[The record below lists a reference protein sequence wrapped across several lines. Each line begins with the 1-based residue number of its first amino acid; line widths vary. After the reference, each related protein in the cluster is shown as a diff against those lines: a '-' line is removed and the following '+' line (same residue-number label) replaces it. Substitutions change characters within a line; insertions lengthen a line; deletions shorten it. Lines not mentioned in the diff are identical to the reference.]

1 MESQSTSEFD
11 HVALLQSLQTYLL
24 SDCDDFPLDFLW
36 DNATPAV
43 IHDDEYSSQMVEE
56 LLCNC
61 NSSDEGEV
69 IVGTPSPT
77 TQSVSNNSSDEGEV
91 TVGTPS
97 TTSQSVCNNSS
108 DEGEVVGTLP
118 PVEWRRYRG
127 VRRRPWGKFAA
138 EMRDPAKK
146 GSRIWLG
153 TYETPEEAALA
164 YDRAAFKLRG
174 SRARV
179 NFPHLIGSGAPEP
192 TRVTKRRHHH
202 EPATLI
208 SPSSAQTNMV
218 RKRMKIDL

>member
-1 MESQSTSEFD
+1 MESQNTSEFD
-11 HVALLQSLQTYLL
+11 HVSLLQSLQTYLL
-24 SDCDDFPLDFLW
+24 SDCDDFPLDLLW

-43 IHDDEYSSQMVEE
+43 IHDEDYLSQMVED
-56 LLCNC
+56 LLSD
-61 NSSDEGEV
+61 NSSHGGEV
-69 IVGTPSPT
+69 IMFGTPST

-91 TVGTPS
+91 VETPPR
-97 TTSQSVCNNSS
+97 QSVKA
-108 DEGEVVGTLP
+108 P

-127 VRRRPWGKFAA
+127 VRRRPWGTFAA

-153 TYETPEEAALA
+153 TYETPEEAAVA

-202 EPATLI
+202 APAALV
-208 SPSSAQTNMV
+208 SPSWAQTNVV
-218 RKRMKIDL
+218 RKRMKICSPK